1 MKTNIFAPMKKNLT
15 IPAAS
20 VKIAGL
26 DGQDLEAHLG
36 DGAIVLFREE
46 MEAKELIDTI
56 EFLKDLSTDLTVAL
70 ACACGQAEPAPMSR
84 FTFDETGSFQSA
96 TANFDFGTD
105 YGANCVQL
113 QAGDDCTHCKTP
125 CHGVEIPECML
136 RDACID
142 PEVGLQF
149 DTRDGE
155 IIIREIDDDWGD
167 EDDFDI
173 TDYVPEGL
181 LTVLR
186 NSGVCLDELREM
198 LEDERIIYG

>member
-56 EFLKDLSTDLTVAL
+56 EFLKELSTELTVAL
-70 ACACGQAEPAPMSR
+70 ACACGEC
-84 FTFDETGSFQSA
+84 DECGYC
-96 TANFDFGTD
+96 
-105 YGANCVQL
+105 YGEDDDGCP
-113 QAGDDCTHCKTP
+113 DDCERCKTR
-125 CHGVEIPECML
+125 CHGVEIPTCLL
-136 RDACID
+136 RDAGID
-142 PEVGLQF
+142 PAVGLQF
-149 DTRDGE
+149 DTRNGE
-155 IIIREIDDDWGD
+155 IIIREIDDDWD
-167 EDDFDI
+167 EDELDI

-186 NSGVCLDELREM
+186 NSDVCLSSLREM